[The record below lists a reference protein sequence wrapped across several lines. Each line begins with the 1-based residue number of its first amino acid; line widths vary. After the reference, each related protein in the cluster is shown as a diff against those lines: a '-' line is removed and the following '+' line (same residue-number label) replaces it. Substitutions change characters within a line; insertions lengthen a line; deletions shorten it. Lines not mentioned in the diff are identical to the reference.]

1 MSQRYAGGF
10 PALTA
15 TGVSLSETLSPMPS
29 ARLRRTDTLRVGA
42 ACPQDLRERMI
53 ACALR
58 IPEGSLVIV
67 HEQTTNDKLQRTKRG
82 RESERKPGSVLFC
95 RNVAYYVSTFRG
107 QLSIWDACYQT
118 PQAALMTEL
127 VKDQP

>member
-1 MSQRYAGGF
+1 VLKEGF
-10 PALTA
+10 PPQATGVRRQACRRHTRRGFPTEA
-15 TGVSLSETLSPMPS
+15 TGVSLSETLSPS
-29 ARLRRTDTLRVGA
+29 DTLRE
-42 ACPQDLRERMI
+42 RERMI

-67 HEQTTNDKLQRTKRG
+67 HEQRTNNKLQRTKRG

-118 PQAALMTEL
+118 PQAALVTEL